1 MDYGVTSM
9 TAPLRRVAVRRPAAA
24 SDFARAHWAQPLD
37 VDLLLD
43 QHAAFV
49 GILQRLGVDVV
60 ELPALEGLPD
70 SCFTYDPVFTI
81 SDGVV
86 TLRAAKDVRVGEGE
100 RLAADLA
107 AAGVPTVATLTGEAT
122 ADGGDMFWLDD
133 TTLAVGRS
141 YRTNALAVAQLSEI
155 LRPRGIRVEVY
166 DVPHDQGPE
175 WCLHLM
181 RTSLSSTSDVRRLPC
196 SRSYDDAAWS
206 CCRFPKRTG
215 SASAATCSRP
225 LPALSSLPRAMMR
238 PRRPS
243 QRAGARFTSMPRAR
257 SARARAGR
265 PASRARSGV
274 PRTRRGVARRARR
287 PPGPRRWAR

>member
-9 TAPLRRVAVRRPAAA
+9 TAPLRRVAVRPPAPG

-49 GILQRLGVDVV
+49 GILERLGVDVV
-60 ELPALEGLPD
+60 ELPSLEGLPD
-70 SCFTYDPVFTI
+70 SCFTYDPAFTI

-107 AAGVPTVATLTGEAT
+107 ALGVPTVAALTGAAT

-133 TTLAVGRS
+133 ATLAIGRS
-141 YRTNALAVAQLSEI
+141 YRTNALAVAQLDEI
-155 LRPRGIRVEVY
+155 LRPRGVRIEVY

-181 RTSLSSTSDVRRLPC
+181 SVVSTVREDLAVVYERLAPV
-196 SRSYDDAAWS
+196 
-206 CCRFPKRTG
+206 
-215 SASAATCSRP
+215 
-225 LPALSSLPRAMMR
+225 AMLEELR
-238 PRRPS
+238 
-243 QRAGARFTSMPRAR
+243 
-257 SARARAGR
+257 
-265 PASRARSGV
+265 
-274 PRTRRGVARRARR
+274 RRGVELLPIPEEDWLTLGCNVLAVAPGVAVIASGNDATAEALSARGCDVHVYAASEISKGEGGPTCLTR
-287 PPGPRRWAR
+287 PIWRS